1 MKRKLKLNKLTVA
14 NLNRVKGGSDTPPIR
29 CICMLTQP
37 QQAAYIHDE
46 QARTTPPCV
55 KITFDS
61 TCVGCGTE

>member
-14 NLNRVKGGSDTPPIR
+14 NLNRVKGGGDVPPIR

-37 QQAAYIHDE
+37 QQAANVYAD
-46 QARTTPPCV
+46 QAQTTPPCV
-55 KITFDS
+55 KITFDY